1 MKKEHVLILLAIVF
15 AAILVGD
22 FIWFKNKS
30 KDDTS
35 IKEQENENG
44 SKISIVE
51 AQKMLSEEYP
61 NYKFIFE
68 KEFESYYVFK
78 AFEND
83 VLKDERYCVSFDGL
97 TKSVTV
103 LVESQ

>member
-51 AQKMLSEEYP
+51 AQKMLSIP
-61 NYKFIFE
+61 TTNLF
-68 KEFESYYVFK
+68 
-78 AFEND
+78 
-83 VLKDERYCVSFDGL
+83 LKKSLNHIMFL
-97 TKSVTV
+97 THLKMMF
-103 LVESQ
+103 

>member
-51 AQKMLSEEYP
+51 AQKMLSE
-61 NYKFIFE
+61 
-68 KEFESYYVFK
+68 
-78 AFEND
+78 
-83 VLKDERYCVSFDGL
+83 
-97 TKSVTV
+97 
-103 LVESQ
+103 